1 METETL
7 VKTSKDGPSFLPS
20 SAETITQKHLL
31 LQRLQAPLT
40 PELLNDDI
48 EMKDSKIPES
58 PTMTTPCS
66 ETSLEETLHDQKCS
80 LTCISTSTTEKP
92 VVSIRTSPS
101 SSNTIVCTTSTTTTT
116 SSISTESEDI
126 KVETKDNIQ
135 ENTPLP
141 STLTSQTN
149 IVQPV
154 NAKPANLQP
163 VNVQPAITQPVNVQ
177 PANVQP
183 VITQPVNVQP
193 VITQPANV
201 QPVIAQ
207 PANVQ
212 PVTSQYVHV
221 GSKRPSTDD
230 ADTQDAKKHKL
241 STDND
246 IKTTSSVDQ
255 IKDNVTDQTHTPV
268 VTTAP
273 ATPQPQQQP
282 SPQSSEPTIVVSTE
296 QQQQQNGSPQELTPT
311 TRRLSSS
318 SSSLASPRT
327 SIEGITDFD
336 IGEQP
341 ASVRRKVCFVFL

>member
-7 VKTSKDGPSFLPS
+7 VKTTKDGPSFLPS

-58 PTMTTPCS
+58 PTMTTLCS
-66 ETSLEETLHDQKCS
+66 ETSMEETLYDQKSS
-80 LTCISTSTTEKP
+80 LTCISTSTTERP
-92 VVSIRTSPS
+92 VVAVRTSPS

-116 SSISTESEDI
+116 SSISTEKTESVDV

-135 ENTPLP
+135 ENTP
-141 STLTSQTN
+141 TSQTN

-154 NAKPANLQP
+154 NAKPAN
-163 VNVQPAITQPVNVQ
+163 VQPAISQPI
-177 PANVQP
+177 NVQP
-183 VITQPVNVQP
+183 VNA
-193 VITQPANV
+193 QPA
-201 QPVIAQ
+201 ITQ

-230 ADTQDAKKHKL
+230 ADKQDAKKHKL

-255 IKDNVTDQTHTPV
+255 IKDNVTDQTQTPV

-341 ASVRRKVCFVFL
+341 ASVRRKVCLSFYDNN

>member
-7 VKTSKDGPSFLPS
+7 VKTTKDGPSFLPS

-58 PTMTTPCS
+58 PTMTTLCS
-66 ETSLEETLHDQKCS
+66 ETSMEETLYDQKSS
-80 LTCISTSTTEKP
+80 LTCISTSTTETP
-92 VVSIRTSPS
+92 VVAVRTSPS

-116 SSISTESEDI
+116 SSISTEKTESVDV

-135 ENTPLP
+135 ENTP
-141 STLTSQTN
+141 TSQTN

-154 NAKPANLQP
+154 NAKPANVQPAISQPINVQP
-163 VNVQPAITQPVNVQ
+163 VNAQPAITQPV
-177 PANVQP
+177 
-183 VITQPVNVQP
+183 ITQPA
-193 VITQPANV
+193 ITQPANV

-255 IKDNVTDQTHTPV
+255 IKDNVTDQTQTPV

>member
-7 VKTSKDGPSFLPS
+7 VKTTKDGPSFLPS

-58 PTMTTPCS
+58 PTMTTLCS
-66 ETSLEETLHDQKCS
+66 ETSMEETLCDQKSS
-80 LTCISTSTTEKP
+80 LTCISTSTTERP
-92 VVSIRTSPS
+92 VVAVRTSPS

-116 SSISTESEDI
+116 SSISTEKTESVDV

-135 ENTPLP
+135 ENTP
-141 STLTSQTN
+141 TSQTN

-154 NAKPANLQP
+154 NAKPANVQPAISQPINVQP
-163 VNVQPAITQPVNVQ
+163 VNAQPAITQPV
-177 PANVQP
+177 
-183 VITQPVNVQP
+183 ITQPAITQP
-193 VITQPANV
+193 AITQPANV

-230 ADTQDAKKHKL
+230 ADKQDAKKHKL

-255 IKDNVTDQTHTPV
+255 IKDNVTDQTQTPV